1 MFSFLNIIIGWLGI
15 IISLYLN
22 FIPYF
27 SYKDLIKNSKTIN
40 EVSSLVLFFNI
51 VKFSAQLAKGI
62 KMDQLEFCICNIIG
76 LVLSLIWFSI
86 WLFFFAEKKV
96 KPLSLYYFLIL
107 DAAVEI
113 FIIFYFLISILY
125 IQIVIMILNIFIS
138 LSLIPYKKIFTAI
151 KSGNYTLITMNF
163 LIINIIYY
171 LCWFYYGYYKNDFSI
186 YVDNIINLVLCCLQY
201 IIYFCVKNKLLEI
214 DNYHKELKEEK
225 NEIKVISSINNK

>member
-27 SYKDLIKNSKTIN
+27 SYKDLIKKNKTLN

-51 VKFSAQLAKGI
+51 AKFSAQFAKGI

-96 KPLSLYYFLIL
+96 IPLTLYYFLIL
-107 DAAVEI
+107 DFAVEI
-113 FIIFYFLISILY
+113 FIIFYFLISILN
-125 IQIVIMILNIFIS
+125 IQIVIMIINIFIS

-171 LCWFYYGYYKNDFSI
+171 LCWFFYGFYKNDFSI

-201 IIYFCVKNKLLEI
+201 ILYFCVKNKLFEF
-214 DNYHKELKEEK
+214 DHYHKELKEEK
-225 NEIKVISSINNK
+225 NEIKVVSSINNK